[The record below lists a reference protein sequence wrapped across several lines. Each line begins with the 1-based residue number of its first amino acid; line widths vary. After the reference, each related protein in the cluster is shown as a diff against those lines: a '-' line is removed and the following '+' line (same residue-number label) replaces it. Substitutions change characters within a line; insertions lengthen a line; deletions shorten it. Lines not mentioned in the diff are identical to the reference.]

1 MKRNIE
7 QLGLRSAFPEEPEA
21 CHAALMNAA
30 RSVKEEKTMK
40 KTSIRVALLV
50 ALMILCTAAVAAAAS
65 GLLGWSDFFSLH
77 GTRVPETGQRVMG
90 EAWNRHTYTLG
101 PVRFTTQELLC
112 DGHIAMASTTAAM
125 ADGSD
130 ALICAEPGDA
140 IGAVGENGEQM
151 AQRLGFPPETT
162 WIEAARLL
170 GRRLFAVRAVLEV
183 PEDID
188 GGSAME
194 DILWNDD
201 GSAVCFSLSELS
213 AGVSGE
219 AVPVQLYLSVTEFD
233 TETETGGEALTAR
246 EPLSID
252 LDAPLEEHVYSLDGD
267 FAADGYALK
276 EVRAELT
283 TAGLYLYSTFTAPEG
298 ATADEVF
305 ARALPRWLD
314 AQGNPLPEG
323 ISLSASVDTSRLPVV
338 VCTQMVS
345 VDTLPETL
353 VMQLDGGTAL
363 TLTR

>member
-1 MKRNIE
+1 MKRRIE
-7 QLGLRSAFPEEPEA
+7 ELGLRSAFPEEPEA

-50 ALMILCTAAVAAAAS
+50 ALMILCTMAVAAAAGS
-65 GLLGWSDFFSLH
+65 LLGWSDFFSRY
-77 GTRVPETGQRVMG
+77 GTRVPETAQRVMD
-90 EAWNRHTYTLG
+90 EAWNRHEYTLS

-112 DGHIAMASTTAAM
+112 DGHIAMASTAVAM

-130 ALICAEPGDA
+130 ALICAEPSDA
-140 IGAVGENGEQM
+140 IGAGGENGEQM
-151 AQRLGFPPETT
+151 ARHLGVPPETT

-170 GRRLFAVRAVLEV
+170 GRRLFAVRAILEV
-183 PEDID
+183 PEGID

-201 GSAVCFSLSELS
+201 GSSVYFSLSELG

-219 AVPVQLYLSVTEFD
+219 TVPMHLYLSATEFD
-233 TETETGGEALTAR
+233 AETGTEEDSLTAR
-246 EPLSID
+246 EPLSVY
-252 LDAPLEEHVYSLDGD
+252 LEAPLEEHVYPLQGN
-267 FAADGYALK
+267 FAADGYALR

-283 TAGLYLYSTFTAPEG
+283 TAGLYLYSTFSAPEG
-298 ATADEVF
+298 ATADEVS
-305 ARALPRWLD
+305 AHALPCWLD

-323 ISLSASVDTSRLPVV
+323 LSLGASIDTSRLPMV

-353 VMQLDGGTAL
+353 VMQIGEETTL